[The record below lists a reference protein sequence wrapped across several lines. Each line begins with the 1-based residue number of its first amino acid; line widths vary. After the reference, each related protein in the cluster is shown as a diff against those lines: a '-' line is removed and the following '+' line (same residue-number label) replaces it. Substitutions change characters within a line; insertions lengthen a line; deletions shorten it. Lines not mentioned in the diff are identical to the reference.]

1 MIYELGKK
9 KKPQPPMDRRRKK
22 KQGSQ
27 RNIERKNDCSVADD
41 FVKENVRS

>member
-9 KKPQPPMDRRRKK
+9 KNPSLLWTDEEKK